1 MKGSAIE
8 YTVKKTTGYL
18 RLMRPANIVTS
29 IADVLAGVAI
39 SGYFTNLS
47 NHLQNLM
54 PVLLLCLSTIGLYG
68 GGVVFNDVFDA
79 ELDLVER
86 PERPI
91 PSGLVSKREAAMLGG
106 VLLVIGIMVAFL
118 VSLTSGLLAF
128 FVAVSALVYDR
139 WGKHQSFLGP
149 VNMGLCRG
157 LNLLLGI
164 SAVPLELQNTWYLA
178 FVPIIYIASI
188 TMISRGEVHGGSK
201 LTLYIAALFYAVVF
215 TCILCFSFVIGN
227 LFFVLIFLLP
237 FAWMIFKP
245 LFAAIK
251 DPAGKNISRAVKAG
265 VLALIL
271 MNAAWAAAFG
281 AVYVALI
288 IVILLPISLKLG
300 RLFAVT

>member
-1 MKGSAIE
+1 
-8 YTVKKTTGYL
+8 
-18 RLMRPANIVTS
+18 MRPANIVTS

-39 SGYFTNLS
+39 AAYFTNTS
-47 NHLQNLM
+47 APSPNLV

-79 ELDLVER
+79 QLDSVER

-91 PSGLVSKREAAMLGG
+91 PSGLISKTEATTLGAALLMGG
-106 VLLVIGIMVAFL
+106 VIAAFL
-118 VSLTSGLLAF
+118 VSSTSGLLAL
-128 FVAVSALVYDR
+128 FVAAAALVYDK
-139 WGKHQSFLGP
+139 WGKHQTFLGP
-149 VNMGLCRG
+149 INMGLCRG

-164 SAVPLELQNTWYLA
+164 SIVPLALQANWLLA

-201 LTLYIAALFYAVVF
+201 STLYASALLYCIVLVF
-215 TCILCFSFVIGN
+215 ILSYSFLRGN
-227 LFFVLIFLLP
+227 VLFALVFLVP
-237 FAWMIFKP
+237 FAWMIFRP
-245 LFAAIK
+245 LWAAIK
-251 DPAGKNISRAVKAG
+251 QPTGKNIGKAVKAG

-281 AVYVALI
+281 AIYVAIVI
-288 IVILLPISLKLG
+288 IILLPISIKLG